1 MCGILGIVLAEQN
14 LNVAPELFEGAMF
27 YNIEDKMQLGLPL
40 VDPKVDFINV
50 KVMEWPEMFSLNKE

>member
-27 YNIEDKMQLGLPL
+27 LQHRGQDAAGIATCGIQRSILSM
-40 VDPKVDFINV
+40 
-50 KVMEWPEMFSLNKE
+50 

>member
-27 YNIEDKMQLGLPL
+27 LQHRGQDAAGIATCGSKGRFYQCKGNGMA
-40 VDPKVDFINV
+40 
-50 KVMEWPEMFSLNKE
+50 EMFSLNKE